1 MGASMWETLSKQRK
15 WHAINTYAQ
24 QDWKTVIYENTR
36 AEARL
41 HCRKMNH
48 KSWEAFVKRT
58 DQDMTGEQWMS
69 FKLLKKLACEK
80 NSNAW
85 INLMSEEEWI
95 KYYMIL
101 LYKDSVGLMNIRHM
115 NVIMLDQSKQATAC
129 EKLKEAIKG
138 GKNRKS
144 DGLDG
149 FPMELW
155 KYSGKQR
162 NS

>member
-1 MGASMWETLSKQRK
+1 
-15 WHAINTYAQ
+15 
-24 QDWKTVIYENTR
+24 
-36 AEARL
+36 
-41 HCRKMNH
+41 
-48 KSWEAFVKRT
+48 
-58 DQDMTGEQWMS
+58 
-69 FKLLKKLACEK
+69 
-80 NSNAW
+80 
-85 INLMSEEEWI
+85 
-95 KYYMIL
+95 MIL